1 MEKELGLKIK
11 ARRKLLGLT
20 QRELSEYADISINT
34 LTKIE
39 RGEGNPT
46 FNVLAKI
53 LDILGMKLTAD
64 IITTPKP

>member
-11 ARRKLLGLT
+11 TRRKLLGLT
-20 QRELSEYADISINT
+20 QRELSEYAEISINT

-46 FNVLAKI
+46 LNVLVKI
-53 LDILGMKLTAD
+53 LDILGLKLTAD

>member
-20 QRELSEYADISINT
+20 QRELSEYAEISINT

-46 FNVLAKI
+46 INVLIKI
-53 LDILGMKLTAD
+53 LDILGLKLTAD
-64 IITTPKP
+64 IITTPKS